1 MLKVLLPIAVCLGLL
16 IAYVDSRPNCDDTGI
31 TAGAVLLTCG
41 VLGALGPER
50 PWLWALAV
58 GIWLPAYEIASSRT
72 YGSLL
77 ALIFAFAGA
86 YAGMGARRL
95 LGGART
101 AEQSR

>member
-1 MLKVLLPIAVCLGLL
+1 MFKLLLPIAVCVGLL
-16 IAYVDSRPNCDDTGI
+16 VAYIDSRPNWDDTGV

-41 VLGALGPER
+41 VWGALAPER

-58 GIWLPAYEIASSRT
+58 GIWLPAYEIASTRNF
-72 YGSLL
+72 GSLL

-86 YAGMGARRL
+86 YAGMGVRRL
-95 LGGART
+95 LGGMQS